1 MRKGSRNSSRNSSMS
16 FRILASVSALSLL
29 LASVAAAQTVTPTPT
44 ASTPVP
50 AKHEG
55 LKARFDAMD
64 ANHDG
69 FIDKG
74 EASGRIARNF
84 DAIDT
89 DHDGKISL
97 EELRTEAREVAANR
111 KGITADAGA
120 SMTGTA
126 PIASAAPEKH
136 RGNLSAMDTDHDGR
150 ISFAEFTAR
159 EKALFD
165 RLDTNH
171 DGYLE
176 ASELPKGKQGNAR
189 KAKGSLGDNAFGTW
203 GKPAA
208 GGASSSSG
216 Q

>member
-1 MRKGSRNSSRNSSMS
+1 MS
-16 FRILASVSALSLL
+16 LRIFVSVTALGLILAS
-29 LASVAAAQTVTPTPT
+29 AAGAQTAASAT
-44 ASTPVP
+44 ASSAAP
-50 AKHEG
+50 AKAHEG

-69 FIDKG
+69 FIDKS
-74 EASGRIARNF
+74 EATGRIAKNF
-84 DAIDT
+84 DTIDA

-97 EELRTEAREVAANR
+97 EELRAEAREVAGSKKN
-111 KGITADAGA
+111 AGA
-120 SMTGTA
+120 AA
-126 PIASAAPEKH
+126 PMAAVAPVAPVAPAAPEKH
-136 RGNLSAMDTDHDGR
+136 HGNFAGLDTDHDGR

-176 ASELPKGKQGNAR
+176 ASELPKGKEGNVR
-189 KAKGSLGDNAFGTW
+189 KAKGGLGDNAFGTGTW
-203 GKPAA
+203 GKSAA
-208 GGASSSSG
+208 GASSSSA